1 MIESAKENKQDNQQ
15 ETIDCLKEEILNNN
29 KKLQETIDCLKEQIK
44 VNNKKQQETTE
55 SSKQEMITLKESVN
69 NEKQPITN
77 NLTINNENEEPLDE
91 ELIMI
96 SNILKEPR
104 MNKSLIMNES
114 IDDDL
119 KELLINDTLKCS
131 MRHKILTQPINNK
144 RFFIKRTN
152 N

>member
-1 MIESAKENKQDNQQ
+1 MIESAKENKQDNEQ

-131 MRHKILTQPINNK
+131 MRQ
-144 RFFIKRTN
+144 
-152 N
+152 